1 MTNYDG
7 FKSPKIVTSKV
18 VREKITFRGKKI
30 TRDRVVKEWN
40 IPKVINSDIGF
51 QMMFGFRSTKHL
63 KPKSNGGLTER
74 TVEY

>member
-1 MTNYDG
+1 MTTHHTY
-7 FKSPKIVTSKV
+7 KSPTIVKSKV
-18 VREKITFRGKKI
+18 VLEEITFKGKKI

-51 QMMFGFRSTKHL
+51 QMMFGFRSSKHV

>member
-51 QMMFGFRSTKHL
+51 QMMFGFRSTKNL
-63 KPKSNGGLTER
+63 KPKSNGGLTEK
-74 TVEY
+74 TIEY